1 MLITYYGNRLEN
13 LADRLA
19 ATIASPLA
27 SPFAEEIVVV
37 QSNGMARW
45 LCLHLARELGV
56 CANIRFPFPASFI
69 WEMYR
74 KVLDEVPETS
84 AFDAAVLT
92 WRLMD
97 QLRVLEDTPTFK
109 PLQDYLRGEDLR
121 CYELAARIADNY
133 DQYLVY
139 RPDWIAR
146 WESGSDEHWQ
156 AELWRRLTADGGVHR
171 AHLRQRFLDTL
182 DAETAAR
189 AELPSRV
196 SFVGISAL
204 PPAYLDILSRL
215 AEFTDVHLFLLN
227 PCREYWGDIVAERE
241 VARLGAEVDPEQLYL
256 EVGNPLLASLGKLG
270 RDFIDLI
277 QGYPA
282 QVVEDFREPAGEGL
296 LHCLQSDILNL
307 RTRGDGDFPKTPLR
321 SSDRSVQVHACHS
334 PMREVEVLYDQ
345 LLALFHADPDL
356 QPSAV
361 VVMTPDIEVYAPLV
375 EAVFATAEGDRYI
388 PFSIADRGLRAES
401 PIVEVF
407 FALLDL
413 HGSRFDANRVLAL
426 LENEAVRRRFGF
438 LEGDLAPLQR
448 WVRETGIRW
457 GLDAHNRAALD
468 LPALQEHTWRLGLD
482 RLLLGYALP
491 GGNARL
497 LADILP
503 YDEVE
508 GADAQIMGRLHSFAE
523 AVFQLDA
530 DLAGRQPL
538 SNWSDTLGD
547 LLERFLD
554 PLDEE
559 EVPVQVIRNALEAM
573 AQSAEQAGFREPVSL
588 EVAESWLRR
597 HLDQPEGL
605 GHFISGG
612 VTFCTLV
619 PMRSI
624 PFQVVCLIGMNSDSY
639 PRPYRR
645 LGFDLMARHFRRGD
659 RSRRKD
665 DRYLFLESLLSARR
679 CLYLSYVGND
689 IRDNSVIPPS
699 VLVSELLD
707 VIGRGFYSED
717 GEDSN
722 PVDQIVTRHPLQ
734 AFSRRYFVRGE
745 RLFSYSEELREAA
758 LRAGRGGVA
767 PTAFIAEPLSAPSEE
782 WRTVDLSRL
791 IRFFANPTR
800 YLLRYR
806 MGIHL
811 TEGEGG
817 LPTREPF
824 ILDPI
829 EEQRLREDLL
839 SLRLSGEFGDQA
851 LAILRAGGKLPHGQV
866 GENLFE
872 RERADVERFAGRL
885 ARFLPAETLNTLDVD
900 LHCGFLR
907 LTGQLGGVTPRG
919 LVGYRLA
926 KVRPKDY
933 LDLWIRHL
941 VLNALAPPGI
951 GLFSHWLG
959 RDRELVLRP
968 TTEAKRYLEDLMA
981 CYWQGLQ
988 RPLHFFPRSALA
1000 YIDASVSP
1008 NAKTSPETAAARTWR
1023 GSDFY
1028 LGEREDP
1035 YYQLV
1040 FRGADPLDESFLT
1053 LTETVLRPLFQHLE
1067 EEA

>member
-1 MLITYYGNRLEN
+1 MLITYYGNRLETLAER
-13 LADRLA
+13 LADTLG
-19 ATIASPLA
+19 SPLA

-45 LCLHLARELGV
+45 LSLYLARELSV

-74 KVLDEVPETS
+74 KVLDDVPETS
-84 AFDAAVLT
+84 SFEATVLT

-97 QLRVLEDTPTFK
+97 QLRVLEDKPVFK
-109 PLQDYLRGEDLR
+109 PLLDYLGDDDLR
-121 CYELAARIADNY
+121 GYELAARIADHY

-146 WESGSDEHWQ
+146 WESGQDEHWQ

-171 AHLRQRFLDTL
+171 VHLRQRFLDTL
-182 DAETAAR
+182 NAKTAAQS
-189 AELPSRV
+189 ELPSRV
-196 SFVGISAL
+196 SFIGISAL
-204 PPAYLDILSRL
+204 PPAYLEILGRL
-215 AEFTDVHLFLLN
+215 AEFIDVHLFLLN

-241 VARLGAEVDPEQLYL
+241 IARLGAEVDPEQLYL

-282 QVVEDFREPAGEGL
+282 QIVEDFREPAGGGL

-307 RTRGDGDFPKTPLR
+307 RTRGDGDLPKTPLA
-321 SSDRSVQVHACHS
+321 SHDRSVQVHACHS

-356 QPSAV
+356 QPSEV
-361 VVMTPDIEVYAPLV
+361 VVMTPDIEAYAPLV
-375 EAVFATAEGDRYI
+375 EAVFATAEGDRHI
-388 PFSIADRGLRAES
+388 PFSIADRGLPAES
-401 PIVEVF
+401 PLVEAF

-413 HGSRFDANRVLAL
+413 HASRFDANRVLAL
-426 LENEAVRRRFGF
+426 LENEALRRRFGF
-438 LEGDLAPLQR
+438 TEGDLAPLHR

-457 GLDAHNRAALD
+457 GIDAHNRAALD
-468 LPALQEHTWRLGLD
+468 LPAVPEHTWRLGLD

-491 GGNARL
+491 GGNSRL

-523 AVFQLDA
+523 AVFRLDA
-530 DLAGRQPL
+530 ELAGRQPI
-538 SNWSDTLGD
+538 SNWSDTLHD
-547 LLERFLD
+547 VLERFLE

-559 EVPVQVIRNALEAM
+559 QAQVQSIRDALEAM
-573 AQSAEQAGFREPVSL
+573 AQSAEQAGFRGPVSL
-588 EVAESWLRR
+588 EVAKSWLRR
-597 HLDQPEGL
+597 HLDRPEGL
-605 GHFISGG
+605 GHFLSGG

-624 PFQVVCLIGMNSDSY
+624 PFRVVCLIGMNSDSY

-645 LGFDLMARHFRRGD
+645 LGFDLMARHFCRGD

-707 VIGRGFYSED
+707 VIGRGFHPEGRED
-717 GEDSN
+717 GN
-722 PVDQIVTRHPLQ
+722 AVDQILTRHPLQ
-734 AFSRRYFVRGE
+734 AFSRRYFVKGE
-745 RLFSYSEELREAA
+745 RLFSYSEELRDAA
-758 LRAGRGGVA
+758 LRAGRGEVA
-767 PTAFIAEPLSAPSEE
+767 PTPFLAEPLPAPAEE

-791 IRFFANPTR
+791 IRFFAHPTR

-806 MGIHL
+806 LGIHL
-811 TEGEGG
+811 LEGEGG

-839 SLRLSGEFGDQA
+839 SLRMNGEFSDET

-872 RERADVERFAGRL
+872 RERTDVERFAGRL
-885 ARFLPAETLNTLDVD
+885 ARFLPDETPEAHEVD
-900 LHCGFLR
+900 LHFGLLR
-907 LTGQLGGVTPRG
+907 LTGQLSG
-919 LVGYRLA
+919 LTSHGLIRYRLA

-941 VLNALAPPGI
+941 VLNALSPPSA

-968 TTEAKRYLEDLMA
+968 ATEAKRHLEDLME
-981 CYWQGLQ
+981 CYWQGLK
-988 RPLHFFPRSALA
+988 RPLHFFPRSGLA
-1000 YIDASVSP
+1000 YIEASVKP
-1008 NAKTSPETAAARTWR
+1008 NAKTSPESAAERAWK
-1023 GSDFY
+1023 GSDFHP
-1028 LGEREDP
+1028 GEREDP
-1035 YYQLV
+1035 YYQLA
-1040 FRGADPLDESFLT
+1040 FRGEDPLDETFLA
-1053 LTETVLRPLFQHLE
+1053 LTETVLRPLFEHLE
-1067 EEA
+1067 EGT